1 MQMVVLL
8 RLREEQGRVLQF
20 EEYLLDYLEPNSHDF
35 PGPNRFRVGFLV
47 DDVELQLL
55 VDFRKQRFVLDILE
69 VLADG
74 RQGNSSLEIPLSLHI
89 GMEIKN
95 TGSIIYF
102 AIALMRSRISSQVKK

>member
-1 MQMVVLL
+1 MQMVVLF

-20 EEYLLDYLEPNSHDF
+20 EAIFSTILNPNLHDF

-55 VDFRKQRFVLDILE
+55 VDFRKQRLVLDILE

-74 RQGNSSLEIPLSLHI
+74 RQGNSSLEISLSLHSGVGI
-89 GMEIKN
+89 EN
-95 TGSIIYF
+95 VGSIIYF
-102 AIALMRSRISSQVKK
+102 LLLS